1 MPASTSS
8 RLPLRLALARRF
20 SPRPASSSSCW
31 PYLSRPALLSSAS
44 SPSSTSA
51 RPPLQTTTAPA
62 PASTRLFSSSSSRLF
77 SPTAANMVVQEIK
90 NRDDYMK
97 AINGEKLVLIDCYAT
112 WCGPCKA
119 ISPVVDRLSEE
130 HCEDVDFYKVDV
142 DECSDIAAEL
152 GVRAMPT
159 FFFFKGGE
167 KLQSVAGAAE
177 GPIVAAL
184 TQFK

>member
-90 NRDDYMK
+90 K
-97 AINGEKLVLIDCYAT
+97 
-112 WCGPCKA
+112 
-119 ISPVVDRLSEE
+119 LSEE